1 MTGTNKKHLG
11 ARAATI
17 LAALAAAV
25 LLLSSALLWAP
36 DAAPAQ
42 TTSACVPPPSGLAAW
57 WQWEGNGTE
66 SRNGNTATLFNGP
79 TSGPGTF
86 GPGKVGQALQFD
98 GLNDFAKAPASSS
111 LNVGSGSGLTI
122 EAWIKPSDSNGRP
135 LVEWNN
141 ATGGVGTH
149 LWPSFDYSG
158 GLYANLRDTT
168 GVDHVLRGMTTSGF
182 STTAYQHV
190 ALTYDKTSGA
200 ARLWRNGAIIGGATP
215 GTFTPQ
221 TGYDLYLGRRA
232 SGNFQNLFYMGWL
245 DELSLYDRALADTE
259 IRAIFNAG
267 SAGKCPIDTTA
278 PLVSSVFPVKAAT
291 NVPRNIQPTATFSE
305 GMRPDTFTTANVKMY
320 NQSTRKRVPVRVSC
334 NDPCA
339 TVTID
344 PYPSDPS
351 KLLVKRTKYK
361 VVILGGAGGPQNLEG
376 IPLAKSEVWTFTT
389 GRR

>member
-1 MTGTNKKHLG
+1 MLATNYF
-11 ARAATI
+11 RAATI
-17 LAALAAAV
+17 LVAMSAAALLV
-25 LLLSSALLWAP
+25 SSILLWPPKTAS
-36 DAAPAQ
+36 AQ
-42 TTSACVPPPSGLAAW
+42 TAPACVPPPSGLAAW

-79 TSGPGTF
+79 TPGTGTF
-86 GPGKVGQALQFD
+86 GPGKVGQAMQFD
-98 GLNDFAKAPASSS
+98 GRDDYAKAPASSS

-122 EAWIKPSDSNGRP
+122 EAWIKPSDSYGRP

-158 GLYANLRDTT
+158 GLYANLRDTA
-168 GVDHVLRGMTTSGF
+168 GVDHVLRAPTTNGF
-182 STTAYQHV
+182 STAAYQHV

-221 TGYDLYLGRRA
+221 TGYDLYFGRRA
-232 SGNFQNLFYMGWL
+232 SGNFQNLLYAGWL
-245 DELSLYDRALADTE
+245 DELALYDRALADAE

-267 SAGKCPIDTTA
+267 GAGKCPIDTTA

-291 NVPRNIQPTATFSE
+291 KVPRNIQPTATFSE
-305 GMRPDTFTTANVKMY
+305 EMKPDTFSTANVKMT
-320 NQSTRKRVPVRVSC
+320 NLATKKRVPVGLGC
-334 NDPCA
+334 DDPCA
-339 TVTID
+339 TVTVD
-344 PYPSDPS
+344 PYPSAPS
-351 KLLVKRTKYK
+351 TLLAKGTKHK